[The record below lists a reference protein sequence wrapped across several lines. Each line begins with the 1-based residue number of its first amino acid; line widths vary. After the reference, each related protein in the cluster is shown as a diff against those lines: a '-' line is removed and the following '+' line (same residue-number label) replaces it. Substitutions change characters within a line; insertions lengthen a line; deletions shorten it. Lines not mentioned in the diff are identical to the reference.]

1 MKLKHLLI
9 IAFLL
14 ISALPLFLGL
24 KYLNQQSGNHTRD
37 LYAQHLSA
45 LSNIAKQRIL
55 TAVDRIKDNTAL
67 VSSRTQMRISLARWN
82 ATSGVADQEKITKII
97 HDAKNG
103 LAHIKDISVFDRNG
117 RLVATTAY
125 QADIEQLDL
134 RLESRASISLTSGEP
149 GLLAISTAPL
159 LLNHDTVGHIRLT
172 FFPEFILELVRD
184 RTGLG
189 ETGEWSFAVRHES
202 GDALFAVPLKYDHQA
217 AFTRRVS
224 SDRLDVPITQALLGN
239 EALMSWAPDYTE
251 QPVMASTRYIKE
263 LDWGLVAKINE
274 AEVNQV
280 INRNLT
286 LIYAAEMVIILI
298 ALVVGIVL
306 SYFIAKPIEKLRA
319 HTSKVARGSLEEPQM
334 MGGWREA
341 RELTAHFSFMI
352 KSLRELNESLQL
364 KVDERTKELNE
375 ANLRLEQLAIRDPL
389 TGLHNRRYLDAR
401 ISEEFERAK
410 RYQHPLSV
418 VILDIDHFKSVN
430 DTHGHGMGDE
440 VLKKISNHLKGAIRD
455 SDILAR
461 IGGEEFCLVLPEC
474 SPKASLAFLERV
486 RVNISEI
493 EFRSDDK
500 VFNVTCSFG
509 VAYLKSCSD
518 APAELISHADAALY
532 QAKRTGRDRVV
543 QHAAQA
549 EPPVTAD
556 P

>member
-9 IAFLL
+9 VAFLL
-14 ISALPLFLGL
+14 ISALPLFFGL
-24 KYLNQQSGNHTRD
+24 KYLNQQAGNHSRD

-103 LAHIKDISVFDRNG
+103 LAHIKDISVFDHNG
-117 RLVATTAY
+117 KLVATTAY
-125 QADIEQLDL
+125 QAELKQLDP
-134 RLESRASISLTSGEP
+134 RFESRASISLSSGAP
-149 GLLAISTAPL
+149 GLLAISIAPL
-159 LLNHDTVGHIRLT
+159 VLNHDTVGYIRMT

-224 SDRLDVPITQALLGN
+224 SDRLDVPITQALSGN
-239 EALMSWAPDYTE
+239 ETLMSWAPDYME

-280 INRNLT
+280 INQNLM

-298 ALVVGIVL
+298 ALCVGIVL

-319 HTSKVARGSLEEPQM
+319 HTSKVAQGSLEEPQLT
-334 MGGWREA
+334 GGWREA
-341 RELTAHFSFMI
+341 RELTEHFSFMI
-352 KSLRELNESLQL
+352 KSLREFNESLQQ

-375 ANLRLEQLAIRDPL
+375 ANLRLQTLATRDPL

-410 RYQHPLSV
+410 RYRHPLAV
-418 VILDIDHFKSVN
+418 VMLDIDHFKSVN
-430 DTHGHGMGDE
+430 DTYGHGIGDD
-440 VLKKISNHLKGAIRD
+440 VLTKISAYLKGVIRD

-461 IGGEEFCLVLPEC
+461 VGGEEFCLVLPEC
-474 SPKASLAFLERV
+474 SANASMALLERV
-486 RVNISEI
+486 RVDIAGI
-493 EFRSDDK
+493 EFSSEDT
-500 VFNVTCSFG
+500 VFHVTCSFG
-509 VAYLKSCSD
+509 VAYLESSTEG
-518 APAELISHADAALY
+518 PGVLMGHADAALY
-532 QAKRTGRDRVV
+532 QAKRSGRDRVV
-543 QHAAQA
+543 QHGAQSAA
-549 EPPVTAD
+549 P
-556 P
+556 